1 MTAMGKL
8 KIGIVVS
15 SGLLLT
21 VPLRFFLTSNAAY
34 PRVVTGDRNA
44 RR

>member
-1 MTAMGKL
+1 MTAMSKL
-8 KIGIVVS
+8 NVGIVIS
-15 SGLLLT
+15 SALLLT